1 MNLRELLLL
10 PDLTLTLTCTLT
22 LTLTLALTH
31 LTSSHVYSRDQASR
45 SIIYVY
51 MYKSVGNVLQLGY
64 ACLLWWCMRKLTR
77 VAV

>member
-1 MNLRELLLL
+1 MYLRVLLLL
-10 PDLTLTLTCTLT
+10 LDLTLTLTCTLT

-51 MYKSVGNVLQLGY
+51 KSVGNVLQLGY